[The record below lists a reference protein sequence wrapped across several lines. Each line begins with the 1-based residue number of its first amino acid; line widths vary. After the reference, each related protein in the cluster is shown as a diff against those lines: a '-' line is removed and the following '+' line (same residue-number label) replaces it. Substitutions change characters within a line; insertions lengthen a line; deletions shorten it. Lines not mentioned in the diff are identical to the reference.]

1 MTATSESNVFP
12 EHMPDIP
19 LDDLPVPLV
28 PGGFW
33 DPEDQ
38 HPPTILAAAPDYE
51 AMVRNALI
59 ACLVVLASKI
69 GWIVVVANVQ
79 GILVSIRLWGGFLP
93 YLGMEITDAAGNDF
107 ATIITASTIGMGF
120 TAVLL
125 MAWPMIRPGLTRLEI
140 LGRSVA
146 IAVVFETW
154 LLEAVR
160 EISDSDTLV
169 MRWDLAWITLVE
181 LALAGALL
189 YLSLKQPRS
198 VADTTERSTDALPHE
213 PQLILEDTP

>member
-1 MTATSESNVFP
+1 MTSANETNVFP

-38 HPPTILAAAPDYE
+38 HPPTIEPETPDYE
-51 AMVRNALI
+51 AMVRSALI
-59 ACLVVLASKI
+59 ACLAVLASKI

-79 GILVSIRLWGGFLP
+79 DILVSIRLWGGFLP
-93 YLGMEITDAAGNDF
+93 YLGMEITDAAGNEF
-107 ATIITASTIGMGF
+107 ATIVTASTIGMGF
-120 TAVLL
+120 TAVVL
-125 MAWPMIRPGLTRLEI
+125 MAWPMVRPGLTRLEI

-146 IAVVFETW
+146 IVVVFETW
-154 LLEAVR
+154 LLEAFR
-160 EISDSDTLV
+160 ELSDPDTLV
-169 MRWDLAWITLVE
+169 VRWDLAWITLVE

-189 YLSLKQPRS
+189 FLTLKQPRS
-198 VADTTERSTDALPHE
+198 VADITERSTDALPHD
-213 PQLILEDTP
+213 PQLILEDTT